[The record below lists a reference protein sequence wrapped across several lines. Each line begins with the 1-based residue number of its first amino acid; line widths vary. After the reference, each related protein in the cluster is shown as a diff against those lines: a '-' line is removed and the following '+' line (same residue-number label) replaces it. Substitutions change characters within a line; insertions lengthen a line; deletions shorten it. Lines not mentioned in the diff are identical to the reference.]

1 MSELTLQIKGM
12 TCAACATRIEKGLN
26 RMDGVQQ
33 AIVNFALET
42 ARVELPSHLNETAI
56 IERIQK
62 LGYDATVERIDN
74 ADEIQAEREAEI
86 RRQKWKFFVSALL
99 SFPLLWTMI
108 AHFRLDRFLWTPEI
122 LMSPWVQLA
131 LATPVQFII
140 GFQFYH
146 GAFSALRNK
155 SANMDVLVAL
165 GTSAAYF
172 YSLYM
177 TLLWLQSGMSG
188 HGALPHLYYE
198 TSAVLITLIL
208 LGKYLEALA
217 RGRTSNAIRSLMNL
231 QPATARIERDGQ
243 IEDVPIDKVQPGDTI
258 LIRPGEK
265 IPVDGEVLSG
275 LSSVDE
281 SMLTGESMPVEKEAG
296 AQVMGGTMN
305 QNGMLRIAATRLGRD
320 SVLARII
327 AVVKQA
333 QTSRAPIQRIADR
346 ISGIFVPIVVGVALL
361 TFIAWYL
368 LIDPGNFA
376 AALESAIAVLVIA
389 CPCALGLAT
398 PTSIMAGSGRA
409 AENGILFKGGEFLE
423 TTHALQAIVLDK
435 TGTITSGQPVLMDVI
450 ALNGCDEATLLRLA
464 AGAEQSSEH
473 PVAGAILEGAV
484 ARGITPGTVSEFEA
498 LSGRGVRAVVDG
510 RHVLVGNIR
519 LMQSEQIAFEQAAY
533 IKNSQSSAMQ
543 SASGSGTEDRSAVE
557 RILMDA
563 ARITSGLESDGKTAM
578 LVAIDQKPVG
588 ILSVADAIKSSS
600 RSAIGLLRKMGLEV
614 YMLTG
619 DNERT

>member
-1 MSELTLQIKGM
+1 
-12 TCAACATRIEKGLN
+12 
-26 RMDGVQQ
+26 
-33 AIVNFALET
+33 
-42 ARVELPSHLNETAI
+42 
-56 IERIQK
+56 
-62 LGYDATVERIDN
+62 
-74 ADEIQAEREAEI
+74 
-86 RRQKWKFFVSALL
+86 
-99 SFPLLWTMI
+99 
-108 AHFRLDRFLWTPEI
+108 HFRLDRFLWTPEI

-473 PVAGAILEGAV
+473 PV
-484 ARGITPGTVSEFEA
+484 
-498 LSGRGVRAVVDG
+498 
-510 RHVLVGNIR
+510 
-519 LMQSEQIAFEQAAY
+519 
-533 IKNSQSSAMQ
+533 
-543 SASGSGTEDRSAVE
+543 
-557 RILMDA
+557 
-563 ARITSGLESDGKTAM
+563 
-578 LVAIDQKPVG
+578 
-588 ILSVADAIKSSS
+588 
-600 RSAIGLLRKMGLEV
+600 
-614 YMLTG
+614 
-619 DNERT
+619 